1 MVPKVMVSP
10 TKVMSNTSCWNT
22 SSMPIRDDDS
32 DDDDEDDCG
41 EGCWSDDGEGDSV
54 EEDDDD
60 DDSADDDDDDVVDDE
75 DDDDG
80 DDVGV
85 GCLRLVIICTALL
98 LDDPPSWITHSSR
111 SGTTKVD
118 KMHTPTKTGA

>member
-32 DDDDEDDCG
+32 DDDEDDDGDDCG

-54 EEDDDD
+54 EEDDD
-60 DDSADDDDDDVVDDE
+60 E
-75 DDDDG
+75 D

-85 GCLRLVIICTALL
+85 GCLSLVIICTALL

-111 SGTTKVD
+111 SGTMKVD

>member
-32 DDDDEDDCG
+32 DDDEDDDDCG

-54 EEDDDD
+54 EEDD
-60 DDSADDDDDDVVDDE
+60 E
-75 DDDDG
+75 DDG
-80 DDVGV
+80 DDKDVGV
-85 GCLRLVIICTALL
+85 GCLSLVIICTALL